1 MHGRRREV
9 LALGAAAVFAGAGR
23 SAVAQGARTPIK
35 VGLILPMTGPFQ
47 STGRQVE
54 AGVRLCLQERGGTVA
69 GQLIEVVLKDDGG
82 VADATR
88 RLAQELVVNEK
99 VRFLAGFGLTPLAL
113 ATAPIATRAKVPQIV
128 MAAAT
133 AAITEQSPFIV
144 RSSVTIPQT
153 TTVLADW
160 AARNGVKK
168 MVTLVTD
175 YGPGIDAE
183 TWLKSRFAE
192 AGGQVVESL
201 RVPLQNPDFAPFLQ
215 RARDAAPEALFA
227 FVPSGVGSVLMR
239 QFAERGLGAAGI
251 KLIALGDVTDDDILN
266 GMGDAALGVVT
277 SHYYSAA
284 HDSPENRK
292 FVEGFRKLANGGSP
306 NFMAVGGYD
315 GMTLA
320 CKAMEAAGAD
330 ADGTRLVE
338 AMKGLSWESPRGPVS
353 IDARTR
359 EMVQNIYI
367 RRVERVDG
375 ELRNVEFD
383 TFKAVG
389 DPAKARAG

>member
-1 MHGRRREV
+1 MLGRRRDV
-9 LALGAAAVFAGAGR
+9 LAFSAAALLGGR
-23 SAVAQGARTPIK
+23 RAAVAQGARTPVK

-54 AGVRLCLQERGGTVA
+54 AGVRLCVQDRGGTVA
-69 GQLIEVVLKDDGG
+69 GQPIEVVLKDDGG

-113 ATAPIATRAKVPQIV
+113 AAAPIATRAKVPQIV

-192 AGGQVVESL
+192 AGGQVAESL

-284 HDSPENRK
+284 HDGPENRK
-292 FVEGFRKLANGGSP
+292 FVEGFRKLANGGRP

-320 CKAMEAAGAD
+320 CKAIEAAGAA
-330 ADGTRLVE
+330 ADGAQLVE
-338 AMKGLSWESPRGPVS
+338 AMKDLSWESPRGPVS

-359 EMVQNIYI
+359 EMTQNIYI

-383 TFKAVG
+383 TFPAVA